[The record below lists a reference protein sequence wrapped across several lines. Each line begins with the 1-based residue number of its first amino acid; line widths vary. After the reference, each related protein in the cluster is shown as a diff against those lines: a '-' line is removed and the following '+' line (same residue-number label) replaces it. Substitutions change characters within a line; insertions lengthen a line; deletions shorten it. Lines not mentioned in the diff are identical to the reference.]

1 MLSYLNTSGVT
12 FTLAVI
18 VIAIIIYWIRNIQ
31 NRMKGIDLSLLYKTV
46 PPD

>member
-1 MLSYLNTSGVT
+1 VV
-12 FTLAVI
+12 VI
-18 VIAIIIYWIRNIQ
+18 GIIIYWVRNIQ